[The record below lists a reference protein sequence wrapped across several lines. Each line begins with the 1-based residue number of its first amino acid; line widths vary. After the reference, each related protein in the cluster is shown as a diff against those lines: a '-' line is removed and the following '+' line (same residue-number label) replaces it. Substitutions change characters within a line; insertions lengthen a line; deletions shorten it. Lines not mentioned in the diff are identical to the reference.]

1 MAAASP
7 SPTEDALLDAASE
20 CVLAV
25 GVRRTTMSDVARRA
39 GVSRMTLYRCFPDAA
54 TLWSSLLTR
63 EVETATE
70 RAEQR
75 ASDHVT
81 ARERLVE
88 AVVQTVEELTRNP
101 LLPRI
106 LEVDP
111 ELLLPY
117 VTDRFG
123 ESQRFV
129 LARTEQYLAEGRRD
143 GSIRIGDPTAMAY
156 WMVAIATSYVTSI
169 RIIEQEADPTSVLGE
184 LRVLLDAYL
193 RTDR

>member
-1 MAAASP
+1 
-7 SPTEDALLDAASE
+7 
-20 CVLAV
+20 
-25 GVRRTTMSDVARRA
+25 MSDVARRA

-75 ASDHVT
+75 AGDHAT

-88 AVVQTVEELTRNP
+88 AVVRTVEELTRSP

-129 LARTEQYLAEGRRD
+129 LARTEQYLEEGRRD

-156 WMVAIATSYVTSI
+156 WMVAIATGYVTSI
-169 RIIEQEADPTSVLGE
+169 RIIEQEADPASVLGE
-184 LRVLLDAYL
+184 LRVLFDAYL